1 MRLWFLALVLSA
13 VVSLVPFVHGLRQG
27 RGAIGCGI
35 SLMLLLLAP
44 LAVALEPSYIGLFR
58 PWLECGTL
66 TRTPVIVGIAPL
78 LLLAGAAVLTLATR
92 EK

>member
-1 MRLWFLALVLSA
+1 MRLWFLGLVLSA
-13 VVSLVPFVHGLRQG
+13 AVSLVPFVQG
-27 RGAIGCGI
+27 MRHERGAIGCGI

-44 LAVALEPSYIGLFR
+44 LAVALEPFYIGLFR

-66 TRTPVIVGIAPL
+66 TRIPIIVGIAPL
-78 LLLAGAAVLTLATR
+78 LLLAGAAVLTLTPR